1 MRRII
6 WAGPMGVKRRFWGIA
21 ACLLLGPATT
31 SAVNRSEAV
40 EAALRAYTEG
50 EYPKAIQILQAASAA
65 DPQNSEIYLLLSKS
79 YYEMQDFE
87 RASTSAE
94 KAVAIDPRNSF
105 NHEWLGRA
113 SGERADRAG
122 WFAAISLAKKARKE
136 FATAVELDERNFSA
150 MQALIEFDCS
160 APGMV
165 GGGEDK
171 AAREIERIA
180 ALDAAEGH
188 YARGNCRRQ
197 KKDYATADAEF
208 TKALESNPMSVDL
221 VYDIGD
227 YAMKRDQAERL
238 AAVVEAGEK
247 LSPNDPRGAYY
258 EAVAAILK
266 GEQLSGAENTIRHYI
281 DKVPRRNVYPSPAM
295 GHYWLGR
302 LRERQNELQQAMAEY
317 ETALKLEPKNRY
329 ASEALKRVK
338 KH

>member
-6 WAGPMGVKRRFWGIA
+6 WAGPMGVKQRFLGIA
-21 ACLLLGPATT
+21 AWLLLGAVAA

-87 RASTSAE
+87 RASASAE
-94 KAVAIDPRNSF
+94 KAVAIDPKNSL

-113 SGERADRAG
+113 SGEKADRAG
-122 WFAAISLAKKARKE
+122 WFAAISLAKKARRE

-197 KKDYATADAEF
+197 KKDYAAADAEF
-208 TKALESNPMSVDL
+208 TKALESNPTSADL

-227 YAMKRDQAERL
+227 YAMKHDQSDRL
-238 AAVVEAGEK
+238 IVVAQLGAK
-247 LSPNDPRGAYY
+247 LNPRDPRGSFYR
-258 EAVAAILK
+258 AVAAILR
-266 GEQLSGAENTIRHYI
+266 GEALPEAENAIRGYI
-281 DKVPRRNVYPSPAM
+281 RNAPRRNTYPSPAM
-295 GHYWLGR
+295 GHFWLGR
-302 LRERQNELQQAMAEY
+302 LRERQNDLQQATNEY